1 MGLYKLCEDK
11 GRTRDR
17 CEHPWWGSFRGVRVS
32 LSKWANREI
41 RSKAEAGA
49 ALDELRLAIRA
60 GTFDLRGVAPAPV
73 RPVTLRDLV
82 ELYRDRHVVPNRLA
96 LAKDYRYLV
105 KPLLA
110 HFGDWKITDIRTADI
125 EDFIAD
131 LQKPRVIGKRP
142 GLRILAPA
150 SVNRIVDP
158 LRHMLSWAVRREYID
173 RTPFKRGSET
183 VVKKLRSDN
192 KRRRRIDEAE
202 EAALLQAAPPHI
214 QAMIIT
220 AIDTGM
226 RQGEMLAL
234 RFGDVDLRD
243 GLITLRGETTKSKKT
258 RIVPISTERLGAV
271 LRWLRRD
278 ADGNQKSGET
288 SVFSNEVGEPYRLM
302 HRTWQGIV
310 LRAHGITPKW
320 GARLNYQGLDDD
332 CQEAFRKINLRWHD
346 LRHEYASRLAEQG
359 VPLAQVRDLLGHAS
373 VTTTERYE
381 TQTLV
386 RLRAAAKRLER
397 GHAFAPD

>member
-60 GTFDLRGVAPAPV
+60 GTFDPRGVAPALV

-96 LAKDYRYLV
+96 LAKDYKYLV

-110 HFGDWKITDIRTADI
+110 HFGDWKITDIRTADV

-202 EAALLQAAPPHI
+202 ETALLEAAPPHI

-258 RIVPISTERLGAV
+258 RVVPIATERLGSV

-278 ADGNQKSGET
+278 TEGNQKSAET
-288 SVFSNEVGEPYRLM
+288 SVFSNEVGEPYGLM

-320 GARLNYQGLDDD
+320 GARLNYQGLDDESQD
-332 CQEAFRKINLRWHD
+332 AFRKINLRWHD
-346 LRHEYASRLAEQG
+346 FRHEYASRLAEHG

-381 TQTLV
+381 TQTLL
-386 RLRAAAKRLER
+386 RLRAAAGKLER
-397 GHAFAPD
+397 GESFAPR